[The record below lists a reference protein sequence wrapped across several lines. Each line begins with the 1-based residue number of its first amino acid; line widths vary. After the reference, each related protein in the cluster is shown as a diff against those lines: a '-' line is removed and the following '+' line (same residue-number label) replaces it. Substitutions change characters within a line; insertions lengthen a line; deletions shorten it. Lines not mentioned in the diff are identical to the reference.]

1 MSKVIVF
8 ASPVFLLLIA
18 LEFFWSRRAASR
30 TAGQTPYRLADTINS
45 ISLGM
50 LSQLVGVLS
59 KLLTIGIYTAVFG
72 AVAIWPQQAFWAT
85 WYGVLLALLMYD
97 FCYYW
102 LHRAGHMVAIFWA
115 AHVVHH
121 QSQHYNLSTALR
133 QSSSGF
139 LLGWVF
145 YLPMALL
152 GVPPVVFGAVAL
164 IDLLYQFWVHTEQV
178 GKLGWFDRV
187 FCSPSNHRVHHAV
200 NDRYLDKNFGGIL
213 VLWDRLFGSFQEE
226 AEPCVYGTR
235 SPLKSWDPLWANLEV
250 YGALA
255 LESRQARSWGDKLRV
270 WVKPPGWQSPAMA
283 AANPRKAF
291 VVDTTTPRFD
301 PPLSAAQ
308 QGFAALQF
316 VLAMGAI
323 LAFLWNADAMGLAD
337 AAIGC
342 AAIASGL
349 WATGRFLQGG
359 LSMLEVLGVECAA
372 LATVSGVGLIEGY
385 LLFKPLPMIIAII
398 FVAARARLTRATT
411 RFDYLLIGALVFSLV
426 GDVLL
431 MLPGNYFIQG
441 LGAFLVAHVFYI
453 ALFRQGQGW
462 FPNRGAL
469 ALVLGVGAAMYA
481 VLWGGLTAPA
491 LQIAV
496 ACYVAVI
503 ALMAAQA
510 IGRAAVVGNSAARW
524 VALGACVFMVSDALI
539 AVNKFVTPV
548 PMSGLWVL
556 ATYYLAQWLIVH
568 NARPR

>member
-1 MSKVIVF
+1 
-8 ASPVFLLLIA
+8 
-18 LEFFWSRRAASR
+18 
-30 TAGQTPYRLADTINS
+30 
-45 ISLGM
+45 
-50 LSQLVGVLS
+50 
-59 KLLTIGIYTAVFG
+59 
-72 AVAIWPQQAFWAT
+72 
-85 WYGVLLALLMYD
+85 
-97 FCYYW
+97 
-102 LHRAGHMVAIFWA
+102 
-115 AHVVHH
+115 
-121 QSQHYNLSTALR
+121 
-133 QSSSGF
+133 
-139 LLGWVF
+139 
-145 YLPMALL
+145 
-152 GVPPVVFGAVAL
+152 
-164 IDLLYQFWVHTEQV
+164 
-178 GKLGWFDRV
+178 
-187 FCSPSNHRVHHAV
+187 
-200 NDRYLDKNFGGIL
+200 
-213 VLWDRLFGSFQEE
+213 
-226 AEPCVYGTR
+226 
-235 SPLKSWDPLWANLEV
+235 
-250 YGALA
+250 
-255 LESRQARSWGDKLRV
+255 
-270 WVKPPGWQSPAMA
+270 
-283 AANPRKAF
+283 
-291 VVDTTTPRFD
+291 
-301 PPLSAAQ
+301 
-308 QGFAALQF
+308 
-316 VLAMGAI
+316 
-323 LAFLWNADAMGLAD
+323 
-337 AAIGC
+337 
-342 AAIASGL
+342 
-349 WATGRFLQGG
+349 
-359 LSMLEVLGVECAA
+359 